1 MKNDLS
7 FDVVV
12 IGGGHA
18 GCEAAA
24 ASARLGVNTALFTHK
39 IETIG
44 EMSCNPAIGGLGKGH
59 LVREIDALD
68 GVMGEVADKSG
79 IQFRLLN
86 RSRGPAVQGPR
97 TQSDRSLYRKFMQ
110 EKLLNYCNL
119 SIFADPVIKFIF
131 DKNTIS
137 EFDTKSGKKILCNK
151 LILTTGTFLNGL
163 IHIGDERT
171 PAGRFNE
178 KPSTGL
184 SEQLEKYDFK
194 IGRLKTGTPPR
205 LDARTINYDN
215 LEEQFADDDPYFFSF
230 LTEKNLNKQVSCR
243 MTYTN
248 EKVHQIIKKNLKRS
262 AMYSGSIQG
271 VGPRYCPSIEDKI
284 VKFSDKGRHQIYLEP
299 EGLNDH
305 TIYPNGIST
314 SLPQEVQQEICNNII
329 GLENVKIIRPGYAI
343 EYDYIDPRELFL
355 TLETK
360 KIHNLY
366 LAGQINGTTGYEE
379 AAAQGLIAG
388 INAALSFKKEE
399 PFILDRSDAYIGV
412 MIDDLVTKGVAE
424 PYRMFTSRAEYRLSL
439 RADNADQR
447 LTNKGISIGLIN
459 EERKNTFEDKAVKL
473 DIIIKKMSV
482 SLISPTKIKDFGIN
496 IAKDGIFR
504 KSNEI
509 LTQKGVDMKKIREIW
524 PEIPFFDKKIDEQVE
539 INAHYRGY
547 LKKQKADILAFKRD
561 ENLIIPDE
569 INYDNLSGLS
579 NEVKAKFKQIKPK
592 TMGQALRI
600 DGITPAAV
608 YILLSHVK
616 RRSIKLIA

>member
-7 FDVVV
+7 FDDVV

-68 GVMGEVADKSG
+68 GVMGEIADKSG

-86 RSRGPAVQGPR
+86 RSRGPAVRGPR
-97 TQSDRSLYRKFMQ
+97 TQSDRSLYRKYMQ

-119 SIFADPVIKFIF
+119 SIFSDPVIKFIF
-131 DKNTIS
+131 NKNTINGF
-137 EFDTKSGKKILCNK
+137 ETKEGKKVLCAK

-171 PAGRFNE
+171 PAGRYDE

-205 LDARTINYDN
+205 LDSRTINYEN

-230 LTEKNLNKQVSCR
+230 LTKKNINKQVSCR
-243 MTYTN
+243 MTYAN
-248 EKVHQIIKKNLKRS
+248 DKVHKIIEKNLSKS
-262 AMYSGSIQG
+262 AMYSGSIKG

-284 VKFSDKGRHQIYLEP
+284 VKFADKSRHQIFLEP

-314 SLPQEVQQEICNNII
+314 SLPKEVQQEICNNIN

-360 KIHNLY
+360 KINSLY

-388 INAALSFKKEE
+388 INAALSFKKLE

-447 LTNKGISIGLIN
+447 LTNKGISIGLIDDN
-459 EERKNTFEDKAVKL
+459 RKNFYEDKHKKIDNIV
-473 DIIIKKMSV
+473 KKMEKS
-482 SLISPTKIKDFGIN
+482 SISPSKAQDFGIK
-496 IAKDGIFR
+496 IAKDGVLR
-504 KSNEI
+504 NSNEI
-509 LTQKGVDMKKIREIW
+509 LTHKGVDMKKIREVW
-524 PEIPFFDKKIDEQVE
+524 PGIPFFDKEIDEQIE

-561 ENLIIPDE
+561 ENLIIPDKV
-569 INYDNLSGLS
+569 NYDNLSGLS
-579 NEVKAKFKQIKPK
+579 NEVKAKFKEIRPK

-616 RRSIKLIA
+616 RKSIKHIA

>member
-7 FDVVV
+7 FEVVV

-97 TQSDRSLYRKFMQ
+97 TQSDRSLYRKYMQ

-119 SIFADPVIKFIF
+119 SVFSDPVISFIF
-131 DKNTIS
+131 DKNIIS
-137 EFDTKSGKKILCNK
+137 GFVSKSGKKIKCGK

-171 PAGRFNE
+171 PAGRFDE

-194 IGRLKTGTPPR
+194 LGRLKTGTPPR
-205 LDARTINYDN
+205 LDARTIKYDN
-215 LEEQFADDDPYFFSF
+215 LEEQFADEDPYFFSF
-230 LTEKNLNKQVSCR
+230 LTKKNLNKQVSCR

-248 EKVHQIIKKNLKRS
+248 EKVHKIIQKNLKRS
-262 AMYSGSIQG
+262 AMYSGSIKG

-284 VKFSDKGRHQIYLEP
+284 VKFADKDRHQIYLEP

-314 SLPQEVQQEICNNII
+314 SLPQDVQQEICNNIS
-329 GLENVKIIRPGYAI
+329 GLESVKIIRPGYAI

-360 KIHNLY
+360 KIQNLY

-388 INAALSFKKEE
+388 INAALSFNKKE

-447 LTNKGISIGLIN
+447 LTNKGIEIGLISK
-459 EERKNTFEDKAVKL
+459 EREDLFKDKVHKL
-473 DIIIKKMSV
+473 EIISKIMLES
-482 SLISPTKIKDFGIN
+482 SISPTKIKKFNIK
-496 IAKDGIFR
+496 IAKDGILR

-524 PEIPFFDKKIDEQVE
+524 PEIPFFDENIDEQIE

-561 ENLIIPDE
+561 ENLVIPE
-569 INYDNLSGLS
+569 KVNYDDLSGLS
-579 NEVKAKFKQIKPK
+579 NEVKAKFKEIKPK

-608 YILLSHVK
+608 YILLSHIK
-616 RRSIKLIA
+616 RKSIKLIA

>member
-39 IETIG
+39 FETIG

-86 RSRGPAVQGPR
+86 RSRGPAVRGPR

-110 EKLLNYCNL
+110 EKLVKYCNL
-119 SIFADPVIKFIF
+119 SIFSDQVIEFIF
-131 DKNTIS
+131 EKNTING
-137 EFDTKSGKKILCNK
+137 FLTKEGKKVICSR

-171 PAGRFNE
+171 PAGRYDE

-184 SEQLEKYDFK
+184 SEQLEKYNFK

-205 LDARTINYDN
+205 LDSRTINYEN
-215 LEEQFADDDPYFFSF
+215 LEEQFADEDPYFFSF
-230 LTEKNLNKQVSCR
+230 LTKKNINKQVSCR

-248 EKVHQIIKKNLKRS
+248 EKVHKIIEKNLSKS

-284 VKFSDKGRHQIYLEP
+284 VKFADKGRHQIFLEP

-314 SLPQEVQQEICNNII
+314 SLPAEVQQEICNNIN
-329 GLENVKIIRPGYAI
+329 GLENVTIIRPGYAI

-360 KIHNLY
+360 KISNLY

-388 INAALSFKKEE
+388 INAALSFKKLE

-447 LTNKGISIGLIN
+447 LTSKGIDIGLIRD
-459 EERKNTFEDKAVKL
+459 ERKAIYLDKSEKIRKINSIMAKS
-473 DIIIKKMSV
+473 I
-482 SLISPTKIKDFGIN
+482 ISPSKAEKFGIK

-504 KSNEI
+504 SSNEV
-509 LTQKGVDMKKIREIW
+509 LTQKGVSMSKIREIW
-524 PEIPFFDKKIDEQVE
+524 SEIPFFSKEIDEQIE
-539 INAHYRGY
+539 INAHYKGY

-561 ENLIIPDE
+561 ENLIIPDK
-569 INYDNLSGLS
+569 INYDLLSGLS
-579 NEVKAKFKQIKPK
+579 NEVKAKFKEIKPK

-616 RRSIKLIA
+616 RKSIKQIA

>member
-7 FDVVV
+7 FEVVV

-97 TQSDRSLYRKFMQ
+97 TQSDRSLYRKYMQ
-110 EKLLNYCNL
+110 KKLLNYCNL
-119 SIFADPVIKFIF
+119 SIFSDPVIRFIF
-131 DKNTIS
+131 YKNTITGF
-137 EFDTKSGKKILCNK
+137 ETKSGKKILCGK

-171 PAGRFNE
+171 PAGRFDE

-205 LDARTINYDN
+205 LDARTIKYDN

-230 LTEKNLNKQVSCR
+230 LTKKNLNKQVSCR

-248 EKVHQIIKKNLKRS
+248 EKVHKIIQKNLKRS

-284 VKFSDKGRHQIYLEP
+284 VKFADKDRHQIYL
-299 EGLNDH
+299 
-305 TIYPNGIST
+305 
-314 SLPQEVQQEICNNII
+314 
-329 GLENVKIIRPGYAI
+329 
-343 EYDYIDPRELFL
+343 
-355 TLETK
+355 
-360 KIHNLY
+360 
-366 LAGQINGTTGYEE
+366 
-379 AAAQGLIAG
+379 
-388 INAALSFKKEE
+388 
-399 PFILDRSDAYIGV
+399 
-412 MIDDLVTKGVAE
+412 
-424 PYRMFTSRAEYRLSL
+424 
-439 RADNADQR
+439 
-447 LTNKGISIGLIN
+447 
-459 EERKNTFEDKAVKL
+459 
-473 DIIIKKMSV
+473 
-482 SLISPTKIKDFGIN
+482 KIKNIN
-496 IAKDGIFR
+496 
-504 KSNEI
+504 
-509 LTQKGVDMKKIREIW
+509 
-524 PEIPFFDKKIDEQVE
+524 
-539 INAHYRGY
+539 
-547 LKKQKADILAFKRD
+547 
-561 ENLIIPDE
+561 
-569 INYDNLSGLS
+569 
-579 NEVKAKFKQIKPK
+579 
-592 TMGQALRI
+592 
-600 DGITPAAV
+600 
-608 YILLSHVK
+608 
-616 RRSIKLIA
+616 

>member
-1 MKNDLS
+1 MKNELI

-12 IGGGHA
+12 VGGGHA

-24 ASARLGVNTALFTHK
+24 ASARLGANTALFTNNFK
-39 IETIG
+39 TIG

-86 RSRGPAVQGPR
+86 RSRGPAVRGPR
-97 TQSDRSLYRKFMQ
+97 TQSDRSLYKKFMQ
-110 EKLLNYCNL
+110 EKLVNYCNL
-119 SIFADPVIKFIF
+119 SIFSDPVIKFNF
-131 DKNTIS
+131 NKNSVIG
-137 EFDTKSGKKILCNK
+137 FFTKSGKEIKSSKI
-151 LILTTGTFLNGL
+151 ILTTGTFLNGL
-163 IHIGDERT
+163 IHIGEIKT
-171 PAGRFNE
+171 PAGRYDE

-184 SEQLEKYDFK
+184 SEQLKKYYFK

-205 LDARTINYDN
+205 LDARTINFEN
-215 LEEQFADDDPYFFSF
+215 LEEQHADTDPYFFSF
-230 LTEKNLNKQVSCR
+230 LTKKNFNKQISCR

-248 EKVHQIIKKNLKRS
+248 EKVHKIISMNIKRS
-262 AMYSGSIQG
+262 AMYSGSIKG

-284 VKFSDKGRHQIYLEP
+284 KKFEDKQRHQIFLEP
-299 EGLNDH
+299 EGLNDN

-314 SLPQEVQQEICNNII
+314 SLPADIQQEICSKIN
-329 GLENVKIIRPGYAI
+329 GLENVKILRPGYAI
-343 EYDYIDPRELFL
+343 EYDFVDPRELFL

-360 KIHNLY
+360 KIKNLF

-388 INAALSFKKEE
+388 INAALSFQGKE
-399 PFILDRSDAYIGV
+399 PFILDRSEAYIGV

-439 RADNADQR
+439 RSDNADIR
-447 LTNKGISIGLIN
+447 LTQKGIDFGLVSKKREN
-459 EERKNTFEDKAVKL
+459 QFKDKYSKL
-473 DIIIKKMSV
+473 TRIQSRMEKLEIT
-482 SLISPTKIKDFGIN
+482 PTKAAKYGIN
-496 IAKDGIFR
+496 IAKDGAKRSANQILGQ
-504 KSNEI
+504 KSVN
-509 LTQKGVDMKKIREIW
+509 MSKIREIW
-524 PEIPFFDKKIDEQVE
+524 PEIAYVSREIDEQLE
-539 INAHYRGY
+539 INSHYKGY

-561 ENLIIPDE
+561 ENLLIPE
-569 INYDNLSGLS
+569 NINYDNFSGLS
-579 NEVKAKFKQIKPK
+579 NEVKSKFKKIRPK

-608 YILLSHVK
+608 YILLSHLK
-616 RRSIKLIA
+616 RKSIKHIA

>member
-1 MKNDLS
+1 MKNDLL

-24 ASARLGVNTALFTHK
+24 ASARLGVNTALFTHN
-39 IETIG
+39 IDTIG

-86 RSRGPAVQGPR
+86 RSRGPAVRGPR
-97 TQSDRSLYRKFMQ
+97 TQSDRSLYKKYMQ

-119 SIFADPVIKFIF
+119 SVFSDTVVEFIF
-131 DKNTIS
+131 VKNAINGFITS
-137 EFDTKSGKKILCNK
+137 SGNKIKTSK

-163 IHIGDERT
+163 IHIGEKKI
-171 PAGRFNE
+171 PAGRYNE
-178 KPSTGL
+178 KPTTGL
-184 SEQLEKYDFK
+184 SEELKKNDFQ

-205 LDARTINYDN
+205 LDSRTIKFKN
-215 LEEQFADDDPYFFSF
+215 LEEQFGDNDPYFFSF
-230 LTEKNLNKQVSCR
+230 LTKKILNKQVTCR

-248 EKVHQIIKKNLKRS
+248 DEVHKIIFKNIKRS
-262 AMYSGSIQG
+262 AMYSGTIKG
-271 VGPRYCPSIEDKI
+271 VGPRYCPSIEDKV
-284 VKFSDKGRHQIYLEP
+284 VKFSNRQRHQIFLEP
-299 EGLNDH
+299 EGLNDY
-305 TIYPNGIST
+305 TVYPNGIST
-314 SLPQEVQQEICNNII
+314 SLPAEVQAEICTKIK
-329 GLENVKIIRPGYAI
+329 GLENVKILRPGYAI
-343 EYDYIDPRELFL
+343 EYDYVDPRELFL

-360 KIHNLY
+360 KIQNLY

-388 INAALSFKKEE
+388 INAALSIKEQE

-424 PYRMFTSRAEYRLSL
+424 PYRMFTSRAEYRLTL
-439 RADNADQR
+439 RADNADLR
-447 LTNKGISIGLIN
+447 LTSKGADIGVVSSLRAEIFNEKLSNLDKISSQM
-459 EERKNTFEDKAVKL
+459 EKL
-473 DIIIKKMSV
+473 F
-482 SLISPTKIKDFGIN
+482 ISPSKIKNFGIN
-496 IAKDGIFR
+496 IAKDGISR
-504 KSNEI
+504 SAGQV
-509 LTQKGVDMKKIREIW
+509 LSQKNVNIDKIREIW
-524 PEIPFFDKKIDEQVE
+524 PQIPYISKEIDDQLE

-547 LKKQKADILAFKRD
+547 LKKQNADILAFKRD
-561 ENLIIPDE
+561 ENLKIPLDV
-569 INYDNLSGLS
+569 NYDDLSGLS
-579 NEVKAKFKQIKPK
+579 NEVKSKFKKIKPK

-600 DGITPAAV
+600 DGITPAAA

-616 RRSIKLIA
+616 RKSIKHIA

>member
-1 MKNDLS
+1 MKNDLF

-24 ASARLGVNTALFTHK
+24 ASARLGVSTALFTHDK
-39 IETIG
+39 KTIG

-68 GVMGEVADKSG
+68 GVMGDVADKSG

-86 RSRGPAVQGPR
+86 RSRGPAVRGPR
-97 TQSDRSLYRKFMQ
+97 TQSDRSLYRQFMQ

-119 SIFADPVIKFIF
+119 NVFSDPIIKLFFA
-131 DKNTIS
+131 KNCV
-137 EFDTKSGKKILCNK
+137 SGFETLKGNNVKCGK

-163 IHIGDERT
+163 IHIGDEKT
-171 PAGRFNE
+171 PAGRYNE
-178 KPSTGL
+178 KPTTGL
-184 SEQLEKYDFK
+184 SDQLKKFNFK

-205 LDARTINYDN
+205 LDSRTINFKN
-215 LEEQFADDDPYFFSF
+215 LEEQFADENPYFFSA
-230 LTEKNLNKQVSCR
+230 LTKKNFNKQVSCS

-248 EKVHQIIKKNLKRS
+248 EKVHQIIKKNISKS

-284 VKFSDKGRHQIYLEP
+284 FKFSDKARHQIFLEP

-314 SLPQEVQQEICNNII
+314 SLPKEVQQEICNNIS

-360 KIHNLY
+360 KIQNLY

-388 INAALSFKKEE
+388 INAALSLQKKE
-399 PFILDRSDAYIGV
+399 PFILDRADAYIGV

-447 LTNKGISIGLIN
+447 LTKKGIDIGLISKKRADLFN
-459 EERKNTFEDKAVKL
+459 DKKSKIQ
-473 DIIIKKMSV
+473 IISKKMLG
-482 SLISPTKIKDFGIN
+482 SLISPTKIKDFDIK
-496 IAKDGIFR
+496 IAKDGILR
-504 KSNEI
+504 NSNEI
-509 LTQKGVDMKKIREIW
+509 LSQKGVDMKKIREIW
-524 PEIPFFDKKIDEQVE
+524 PDIPFFDKKIDEQIE

-561 ENLIIPDE
+561 ENLIIPEKVD
-569 INYDNLSGLS
+569 YDDLSGLS
-579 NEVKAKFKQIKPK
+579 NEVKAKFKKIKPK

-616 RRSIKLIA
+616 RKSIKQIA

>member
-86 RSRGPAVQGPR
+86 RSRGPAVRGPR
-97 TQSDRSLYRKFMQ
+97 TQSDRSLYRKYMQ
-110 EKLLNYCNL
+110 EKLANYCNL
-119 SIFADPVIKFIF
+119 SIFSDPVIKFIF
-131 DKNTIS
+131 NNNTING
-137 EFDTKSGKKILCNK
+137 FITKEGKKVLSSK

-171 PAGRFNE
+171 PAGRYDE

-184 SEQLEKYDFK
+184 SEQLKKYNFK

-205 LDARTINYDN
+205 LDSRTINYEN

-230 LTEKNLNKQVSCR
+230 LTKKNINKQVSCR

-248 EKVHQIIKKNLKRS
+248 NKVHKIIEKNLSKS

-284 VKFSDKGRHQIYLEP
+284 VKFADKARHQIFLEP

-314 SLPQEVQQEICNNII
+314 SLPAEVQQEICNNIN
-329 GLENVKIIRPGYAI
+329 GLENVIIIRPGYAI

-360 KIHNLY
+360 KISNLY

-388 INAALSFKKEE
+388 INAALSFKKSE
-399 PFILDRSDAYIGV
+399 PFILDRSDAYLGV

-439 RADNADQR
+439 RSDNADQR
-447 LTNKGISIGLIN
+447 LTAKGMDIGLIGDV
-459 EERKNTFEDKAVKL
+459 RKNLYLDKFDKIIQINVK
-473 DIIIKKMSV
+473 MGHSN
-482 SLISPTKIKDFGIN
+482 ISPNKAEKFGVK
-496 IAKDGIFR
+496 IAKDGILR
-504 KSNEI
+504 SSNEI
-509 LTQKGVDMKKIREIW
+509 LTQKGVDMIKIREIW
-524 PEIPFFDKKIDEQVE
+524 PDIPFFSKEIDEQIE

-561 ENLIIPDE
+561 ENLTIPDK
-569 INYDNLSGLS
+569 INYDDLSGLS
-579 NEVKAKFKQIKPK
+579 NEVKAKFKEIKPK

-616 RRSIKLIA
+616 RKSIKHIA

>member
-1 MKNDLS
+1 MKNDLL

-24 ASARLGVNTALFTHK
+24 ASARLGVNTALFTHN
-39 IETIG
+39 IDTIG

-86 RSRGPAVQGPR
+86 RSRGPAVRGPR
-97 TQSDRSLYRKFMQ
+97 TQSDRSLYKKYMQ

-119 SIFADPVIKFIF
+119 SVFSDTVVEFIF
-131 DKNTIS
+131 VKNAINGFITS
-137 EFDTKSGKKILCNK
+137 SGNKIKTSK

-163 IHIGDERT
+163 IHIGEKKI
-171 PAGRFNE
+171 PAGRYNE
-178 KPSTGL
+178 KPTTGL
-184 SEQLEKYDFK
+184 SEELKKNDFQ

-205 LDARTINYDN
+205 LDSRTIKFKN
-215 LEEQFADDDPYFFSF
+215 LEEQFGDNDPYFFSF
-230 LTEKNLNKQVSCR
+230 LTKKILNKQVTCR

-248 EKVHQIIKKNLKRS
+248 DEVHKIIFKNIKRS
-262 AMYSGSIQG
+262 AMYSGTIKG
-271 VGPRYCPSIEDKI
+271 VGPRYCPSIEDKV
-284 VKFSDKGRHQIYLEP
+284 VKFSNRQRHQIFLEP
-299 EGLNDH
+299 EGLNDY
-305 TIYPNGIST
+305 TVYPNGIST
-314 SLPQEVQQEICNNII
+314 SLPAEVQAEICTKIK
-329 GLENVKIIRPGYAI
+329 GLENVKILRPGYAI
-343 EYDYIDPRELFL
+343 EYDYVDPRELFL

-360 KIHNLY
+360 KIQNLY

-388 INAALSFKKEE
+388 INAALSIKEQE

-424 PYRMFTSRAEYRLSL
+424 PYRMFTSRAEYRLTL
-439 RADNADQR
+439 RADNADLR
-447 LTNKGISIGLIN
+447 LTSKGADIGVVSSLRAEIFNEKLSNLDKISSQM
-459 EERKNTFEDKAVKL
+459 EKL
-473 DIIIKKMSV
+473 F
-482 SLISPTKIKDFGIN
+482 ISPSKIKNFGIN
-496 IAKDGIFR
+496 IAKDGISR
-504 KSNEI
+504 SAGQV
-509 LTQKGVDMKKIREIW
+509 LSQKNVNIDKIREIW
-524 PEIPFFDKKIDEQVE
+524 PQIPYISKEIDDQLE

-547 LKKQKADILAFKRD
+547 LKKQNADILAFKRD
-561 ENLIIPDE
+561 ENVKIPLDV
-569 INYDNLSGLS
+569 NYDDLSGLS
-579 NEVKAKFKQIKPK
+579 NEVKSKFKKIKPK

-600 DGITPAAV
+600 DGITPAAA

-616 RRSIKLIA
+616 RKSIKHIA

>member
-1 MKNDLS
+1 MKSNLN
-7 FDVVV
+7 FDVVI

-24 ASARLGVNTALFTHK
+24 ASARLGVNTALFTHNIK
-39 IETIG
+39 TIG

-68 GVMGEVADKSG
+68 GVMGVVADKSG

-97 TQSDRSLYRKFMQ
+97 TQSDRFLYRSFMQ
-110 EKLLNYCNL
+110 KKLLNYCNL
-119 SIFADPVIKFIF
+119 SVFSDSVIRFIF
-131 DKNTIS
+131 DKNKIKGFETMSGNTICCS
-137 EFDTKSGKKILCNK
+137 KI
-151 LILTTGTFLNGL
+151 ILTTGTFLNGL
-163 IHIGDERT
+163 IHIGDEKIA
-171 PAGRFNE
+171 AGRFDE
-178 KPSTGL
+178 KPSVGL

-205 LDARTINYDN
+205 LDARTINFNN
-215 LEEQFADDDPYFFSF
+215 LEEQFADEDPSFFSF
-230 LTEKNLNKQVSCR
+230 LTTENKNKQVSCR

-248 EKVHQIIKKNLKRS
+248 EKVHQIIKKNLNRS
-262 AMYSGSIQG
+262 AMYSGNIKG

-284 VKFSDKGRHQIYLEP
+284 VKFTDKGRHQIFLEP

-314 SLPQEVQQEICNNII
+314 SLPQEVQQEICNNIS

-360 KIHNLY
+360 KIQNLY

-388 INAALSFKKEE
+388 INAALSFKKKE

-447 LTNKGISIGLIN
+447 LTHKGIGIGLISN
-459 EERKNTFEDKAVKL
+459 ERKIFFKDKQSKIE
-473 DIIIKKMSV
+473 IISLKMSK
-482 SLISPTKIKDFGIN
+482 SLISPTRIKDFKIK
-496 IAKDGIFR
+496 IAQDGVMR
-504 KSNEI
+504 KSIEI
-509 LTQKGVDMKKIREIW
+509 LTQKGVNMKKIRHIW
-524 PEIPFFDKKIDEQVE
+524 PEIPYFDNKIDEQIE

-561 ENLIIPDE
+561 ENLIIPDQV
-569 INYDNLSGLS
+569 NYDDLSGLS
-579 NEVKAKFKQIKPK
+579 NEVKSKFKQIKPK

-616 RRSIKLIA
+616 RRSIKHIA

>member
-1 MKNDLS
+1 MKNELS

-39 IETIG
+39 FETIG

-86 RSRGPAVQGPR
+86 RSRGPAVRGPR
-97 TQSDRSLYRKFMQ
+97 TQSDRSLYKKYMQ
-110 EKLLNYCNL
+110 EKLVNYCNL
-119 SIFADPVIKFIF
+119 SIYSDPVISFIF
-131 DKNTIS
+131 KNNAIIGFNTQ
-137 EFDTKSGKKILCNK
+137 SGKEIRSSKI
-151 LILTTGTFLNGL
+151 ILTTGTFLNGL
-163 IHIGDERT
+163 MHIGEKKT
-171 PAGRFNE
+171 PAGRYDE

-184 SEQLEKYDFK
+184 SEQLEKFNFK
-194 IGRLKTGTPPR
+194 VGRLKTGTPPR
-205 LDARTINYDN
+205 LDARTINFEN
-215 LEEQFADDDPYFFSF
+215 LEAQHADEDPYFFSF
-230 LTEKNLNKQVSCR
+230 LTEKNLNKQISCR

-248 EKVHQIIKKNLKRS
+248 EEVHKIISKNIRRS

-284 VKFSDKGRHQIYLEP
+284 KKFADKKRHQIFLEP
-299 EGLNDH
+299 EGLNDN

-314 SLPQEVQQEICNNII
+314 SLPSQIQQEICSKIN
-329 GLENVKIIRPGYAI
+329 GLENVKILRPGYAI

-360 KIHNLY
+360 KIKNLY

-388 INAALSFKKEE
+388 INSALSIKGEE

-439 RADNADQR
+439 RSDNADVR
-447 LTNKGISIGLIN
+447 LTQKGINLGVVLN
-459 EERKNTFEDKAVKL
+459 ERAQIFKEKHFQL
-473 DIIIKKMSV
+473 
-482 SLISPTKIKDFGIN
+482 TKIENQMSKLKITPSKVEKYGIN
-496 IAKDGIFR
+496 IAKDGISRTAFHILGQ
-504 KSNEI
+504 KSVN
-509 LTQKGVDMKKIREIW
+509 MSKIREIW
-524 PEIPFFDKKIDEQVE
+524 PEIPYVSREIDEQVE
-539 INAHYRGY
+539 INSHYKGY

-561 ENLIIPDE
+561 ENLIIPE
-569 INYDNLSGLS
+569 NINYDKFSGLS
-579 NEVKAKFKQIKPK
+579 NEVKSKFKKIKPK

-608 YILLSHVK
+608 YILLSHLK
-616 RRSIKLIA
+616 RKSIKHIA